1 MSFERLNTPKS
12 GFRKFF
18 QSLDEWFEYKDKGK
32 WIEDMK
38 GSIILAA
45 SMIATMTFSLGTN
58 PPGGIVSVSL
68 ENVSSF
74 ESFDEL
80 CSNVTGICAG
90 SAILGSLYTNTY
102 VRFLVCNTICFIAAI
117 SVIFLLVS
125 GIPMDNTFSIWLLST
140 CMCITLTSLAL
151 TYMVAAVMI
160 TPDSILNNYDN
171 PFAIALLVWVAFVLL
186 VHGVH
191 IVRFLVRKICR
202 KCLK

>member
-45 SMIATMTFSLGTN
+45 SIIATMTFSLGTN
-58 PPGGIVSVSL
+58 PPGGVVQVSL
-68 ENVSSF
+68 ENVSSL
-74 ESFDEL
+74 ESFDKL

-90 SAILGSLYTNTY
+90 SAILGSMYNGY
-102 VRFLVCNTICFIAAI
+102 VKFLVCNTICFIAAI

-140 CMCITLTSLAL
+140 FMCITLTSLAL
-151 TYMVAAVMI
+151 TYMFAAVMI
-160 TPDSILNNYDN
+160 TPDSILNNYNN
-171 PFAIALLVWVAFVLL
+171 PFAIVLLVWVAFVLI

-191 IVRFLVRKICR
+191 IVRFLVRKCC